1 MNILFVEHGDIKL
14 LDDTGPTVGPALLA
28 PGRGGGVLVE
38 GRGHWRHGA
47 LLLAP
52 PAP

>member
-14 LDDTGPTVGPALLA
+14 LDGTVGPALLA

-38 GRGHWRHGA
+38 GRGHGRHGA

-52 PAP
+52 DP